1 MKPGA
6 PPREILT
13 YYGESYTATLT
24 KESRLRDALKKRK
37 NSNQN
42 RVCSHACL
50 CVFGKRSQARVLK
63 KCREARLALAGQQ
76 QR

>member
-1 MKPGA
+1 M
-6 PPREILT
+6 
-13 YYGESYTATLT
+13 
-24 KESRLRDALKKRK
+24 
-37 NSNQN
+37 
-42 RVCSHACL
+42 